1 MAILGIAPV
10 SRTGMRFL
18 ISLYGLSESGKTL
31 SALKLA
37 AGIQPDPKRRMLLD
51 TEGGQRGRA
60 FADHIDGGYMY
71 GRLTP
76 PFTPERYIEALD
88 EIEQAG
94 VTVLTIDSV
103 SHAWFAEG
111 GVLDMVENATEK
123 NDMAK
128 WAKPKRRLGKMTRR
142 MLSSD
147 MHIILCSRAKQPLI
161 EEMVDGRKKLIPGPV
176 VPIQEKTLRFD
187 MTIMAQML
195 GDGRF
200 TVTAPAGK
208 CPGALRE
215 IFAHSAVM
223 NEEMGR
229 QLIAWLGAE
238 NAKSPEQ
245 RALETEA
252 NDCAERGSEAMRG
265 FWSRLTKEQR
275 GMLAAKVAN
284 YQSIAKAA
292 DAEAERAA
300 TEAKERQ
307 ANGEAGDQLDDPFG
321 KVAES
326 KPALTGV
333 EHAGE
338 KPAAT
343 PHDPATGEV
352 KHPPA
357 EPPATDWPALYQQL
371 LEGARDCRSKPEMDE
386 YANANQRD
394 VAALRKGDAKLADKL
409 AGEMKA
415 IVGSRAAA

>member
-1 MAILGIAPV
+1 MAILGIVPV

-60 FADHIDGGYMY
+60 FADLIDGGYMY

-76 PFTPERYIEALD
+76 PFTPERYIEAWT
-88 EIEQAG
+88 EIEAAG
-94 VTVLTIDSV
+94 ITVCVTDSV

-147 MHIILCSRAKQPLI
+147 MHHILCSRAKQPLI
-161 EEMVDGRKKLIPGPV
+161 KGPEGIYIPGPV
-176 VPIQEKTLRFD
+176 LPVQEKTLRFD

-195 GDGRF
+195 GDGKF
-200 TVTAPAGK
+200 TIEAPAGK
-208 CPGALRE
+208 CPGVLRG
-215 IFAHSAVM
+215 IFSSSAVM

-238 NAKSPEQ
+238 NAKSPEL
-245 RALETEA
+245 RALEIEATE
-252 NDCAERGSEAMRG
+252 CAERGSEAMRG
-265 FWSRLTKEQR
+265 FWSRLTKEQQ
-275 GMLAAKVAN
+275 MLLKPKVAN

-292 DAEAERAA
+292 DAEAERLAA
-300 TEAKERQ
+300 EEKERQ
-307 ANGEAGDQLDDPFG
+307 ANGAAADQLDDPFG
-321 KVAES
+321 KPADA

-338 KPAAT
+338 K
-343 PHDPATGEV
+343 V
-352 KHPPA
+352 A
-357 EPPATDWPALYQQL
+357 EPTADQPATDWPALYQQL
-371 LEGARDCRSKPEMDE
+371 LEGAREQRTAPEMKE
-386 YANANQRD
+386 YQDLNQRD
-394 VAALRKGDAKLADKL
+394 FAALRKGAVALADKL

-415 IVGSRAAA
+415 MLSARAAA